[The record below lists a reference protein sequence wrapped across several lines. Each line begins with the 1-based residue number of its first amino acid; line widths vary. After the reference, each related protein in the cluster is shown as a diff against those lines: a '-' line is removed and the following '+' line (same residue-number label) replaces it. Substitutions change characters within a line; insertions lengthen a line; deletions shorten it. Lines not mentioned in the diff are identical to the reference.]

1 MTTCLAI
8 NQTGAGCQQALTR
21 RSNSNQ
27 RRRKSIQSPLITA
40 IKSLLFLAVF
50 ILSPVIAATP
60 NVKAP
65 QVDTPKRV
73 LFVGNSYFYYGDSL
87 QNHVQRMVIAG
98 DPALQKSLQYKS
110 ATIGGANLA
119 HHNIDYLTEPGRIGV
134 KLPFELVI
142 LQDGSAAPL
151 SEDRRALSMEKI
163 REYSELIRKRGG
175 QVALYMTHAF
185 VPPHKQAKPENIR
198 LTEAHYLAAGNA
210 VNALVIPVGLAFEEA
225 YRRRPDMKLHKD
237 DGTHPELAGTYLAA
251 CVVYASVYGKSP
263 VGNAYDYYGKIGKED
278 AAFLQQVADDTV
290 KKFFGR

>member
-1 MTTCLAI
+1 MQHRLVNAVRTLLVLVWLLPA
-8 NQTGAGCQQALTR
+8 A
-21 RSNSNQ
+21 
-27 RRRKSIQSPLITA
+27 TA
-40 IKSLLFLAVF
+40 F
-50 ILSPVIAATP
+50 AATP
-60 NVKAP
+60 DVKAP

-73 LFVGNSYFYYGDSL
+73 LFVGNSYLYYNDSL
-87 QNHVQRMVIAG
+87 HNHVRRMVIAG
-98 DPALQKSLQYKS
+98 DAALEKSLQYKS

-151 SEDRRALSMEKI
+151 SEKRRALSMEKI
-163 REYSELIRKRGG
+163 REFSEVIRKRGG
-175 QVALYMTHAF
+175 QVALYMSHVY
-185 VPPHKQAKPENIR
+185 VPPHKRAKPENMR

-237 DGTHPELAGTYLAA
+237 YDGTHPDLVGTYLAA

-263 VGNAYDYYGKIGKED
+263 VGNAYDYYGKVSRED

-290 KKFFGR
+290 RKFFGR

>member
-1 MTTCLAI
+1 MQHRAI
-8 NQTGAGCQQALTR
+8 IAM
-21 RSNSNQ
+21 
-27 RRRKSIQSPLITA
+27 KP
-40 IKSLLFLAVF
+40 LLFLAA
-50 ILSPVIAATP
+50 LLLTPAAAAATP
-60 NVKAP
+60 DVKAP

-73 LFVGNSYFYYGDSL
+73 LFVGNSYFYYNDSL
-87 QNHVQRMVIAG
+87 HNHVRRMVIAG
-98 DPALQKSLQYKS
+98 DPALEKSLQYKS

-119 HHNIDYLTEPGRIGV
+119 HHNIEYLTEPGRIGV

-142 LQDGSAAPL
+142 LQDGSEAPL
-151 SEDRRALSMEKI
+151 SEKRRALSMEKI

-175 QVALYMTHAF
+175 QVALYMNHAY
-185 VPPHKQAKPENIR
+185 VPPHKQAKPENMR

-237 DGTHPELAGTYLAA
+237 YDGSHPDLVGTYLAA

-263 VGNAYDYYGKIGKED
+263 VSNAYDYYGKVSKED